1 MTLFNNLIDNNYVIY
16 GLFTITA
23 GLTTYLVIK
32 SYLYPSIIETPPTF
46 NFTQREL
53 SDIQEFMNQGGVLNQ
68 ETNDRLDQ
76 DLQTIMGEDLY
87 NEFQHD
93 IQLIDNE
100 FT

>member
-46 NFTQREL
+46 NFT
-53 SDIQEFMNQGGVLNQ
+53 
-68 ETNDRLDQ
+68 
-76 DLQTIMGEDLY
+76 
-87 NEFQHD
+87 
-93 IQLIDNE
+93 
-100 FT
+100 

>member
-1 MTLFNNLIDNNYVIY
+1 
-16 GLFTITA
+16 
-23 GLTTYLVIK
+23 
-32 SYLYPSIIETPPTF
+32 
-46 NFTQREL
+46 
-53 SDIQEFMNQGGVLNQ
+53 MNQGGVLNQ

-100 FT
+100 FTQALHDLLSNL